1 MSAPLNT
8 RTIIATSAVALFLF
22 FTSAYISLRLG
33 ALPWPI
39 IFSIVASAGIL
50 RLTGKDLDR
59 HQINTAQ
66 AGGSIGGLV
75 AAAVAFVLPGLY
87 LQADLTMP
95 PIWAMSLLAVVS
107 AITGILLAY
116 RVRHQYIEVENLPYP
131 AGRAG
136 GELIKAGFDHGQ
148 LFKYVVVTATIMAA
162 FTLTRDALDLY
173 IVPLALG
180 PFVLYFLI
188 SPMGVGAG
196 YILGQKTGVNW
207 LAGAIIGIFVLVPLG
222 ENLLNHTDHSVTPLI
237 WAKNIGMGMVLGS
250 GIAHIVFHGRMA
262 GWKALLRSP
271 LATKPVMGLTIVAI
285 PLLMICGVS
294 WWAAAVTVIF
304 GWLLVPVASK
314 LTGATNLDPLEQFG
328 ILAVFLISVIYL
340 VMKMPLPVE
349 SKYVIAFYIA
359 AMTAVAGDIGH
370 DFKSAQVVGT
380 PPRNV
385 VYADIIAAIVLL
397 PAIPVL
403 LNAMRTTFAPMLF
416 TAEMP
421 APQAQIVYNT
431 FAGEID
437 VVAFTGAMIV
447 TILAEAMFALRYS
460 RRGKE
465 PIIQFIPLGIG
476 IFLGWPLSFVIAL
489 GGVIRAWVQRRYPD
503 RVESGIVIAAGIMGG
518 EGITGFITT
527 ILEFSAQ
534 VDMLLIRGLGII
546 LMLWMAIWFSRRRD

>member
-1 MSAPLNT
+1 MTPPLNI
-8 RTIIATSAVALFLF
+8 RTIIATATVALFLF

-75 AAAVAFVLPGLY
+75 AAAVAFVLPGFY
-87 LQADLTMP
+87 LQADLATP

-148 LFKYVVVTATIMAA
+148 LFKVVVVAAAIIAA
-162 FTLTRDALDLY
+162 FTLARDALDLY

-196 YILGQKTGVNW
+196 YILGQRTGINW
-207 LAGAIIGIFVLVPLG
+207 LAGAIIGIFFLVPLG
-222 ENLLNHTDHSVTPLI
+222 EIFLNHTDSSVTPQT

-250 GIAHIVFHGRMA
+250 GMAHILFHGRMA
-262 GWKALLRSP
+262 GWKAMLQSP
-271 LATKPVMGLTIVAI
+271 LATKPVIALTIVAV
-285 PLLMICGVS
+285 PLLMICGTS
-294 WWAAAVTVIF
+294 WWAATVTVIF

-328 ILAVFLISVIYL
+328 ILAVGRRL
-340 VMKMPLPVE
+340 
-349 SKYVIAFYIA
+349 AC
-359 AMTAVAGDIGH
+359 DI
-370 DFKSAQVVGT
+370 QE
-380 PPRNV
+380 
-385 VYADIIAAIVLL
+385 L
-397 PAIPVL
+397 
-403 LNAMRTTFAPMLF
+403 
-416 TAEMP
+416 
-421 APQAQIVYNT
+421 
-431 FAGEID
+431 
-437 VVAFTGAMIV
+437 
-447 TILAEAMFALRYS
+447 
-460 RRGKE
+460 
-465 PIIQFIPLGIG
+465 
-476 IFLGWPLSFVIAL
+476 
-489 GGVIRAWVQRRYPD
+489 
-503 RVESGIVIAAGIMGG
+503 
-518 EGITGFITT
+518 
-527 ILEFSAQ
+527 
-534 VDMLLIRGLGII
+534 
-546 LMLWMAIWFSRRRD
+546 